1 MGAGVAD
8 AKYRSPLGV
17 VLFNF
22 SDDEFKVNIK
32 LINYL
37 K

>member
-1 MGAGVAD
+1 MGVGIAD
-8 AKYRSPLGV
+8 AKYRGPLSV